1 MDSQIVNNKIM
12 PLVLTNQKIGQ
23 RHYFDCYESAFG
35 GLIAS
40 YINNHSFVRN
50 LYSIIDC
57 FSLCVN
63 ENKSINVIS
72 RAIEVNGLTREILG
86 VNLISLSNF
95 VDLIKINEK
104 NKPFV
109 ISFDEFYLQ
118 ENSHYRKTHFNH
130 ASLGL
135 EIIDRL
141 NVKIMDPGLEIT
153 KPIGYSADER
163 IISFDEDIYNDNE
176 GVRYFILEA
185 NNNFSVD
192 TQSVEWQKNVIKN
205 LEKLNIDLWKNHIKP
220 EQDFRGYYFGTKAL
234 EVFAEFLSDYSKVE
248 KAASEFYKWIFPI
261 YWKQF
266 FLRKNDDELSQSLG
280 QLLATIV
287 KEMEI
292 FETNL
297 LRLKATYKHGLH
309 DDSIKRWNKI
319 ISLFR
324 GYFEKE
330 EKRILESE
338 NKS

>member
-1 MDSQIVNNKIM
+1 MKQEIL
-12 PLVLTNQKIGQ
+12 PLILTNQKIGQ

-35 GLIAS
+35 GLAAFHHNS
-40 YINNHSFVRN
+40 FSFVRD
-50 LYSIIDC
+50 LYSILDC
-57 FSLCVN
+57 FSLILDDN
-63 ENKSINVIS
+63 NKINLNS
-72 RAIEVNGLTREILG
+72 RSVEVNGLAREILG
-86 VNLISLSNF
+86 FNLVSFSNYNEF
-95 VDLIKINEK
+95 MKINEK
-104 NKPFV
+104 GKPFV
-109 ISFDEFYLQ
+109 ISFDEFYVQ
-118 ENSHYRKTHFNH
+118 ENNHYRKTHFNH

-135 EIIDRL
+135 EIIDKL

-163 IISFDEDIYNDNE
+163 VISFAEDIYNDNE
-176 GVRYFILEA
+176 GVKYFILEA
-185 NNNFSVD
+185 NNNLSVD
-192 TQSVEWQKNVIKN
+192 RQSVEWQKNVIKN

-220 EQDFRGYYFGTKAL
+220 EQDFHRYYFGTKAL
-234 EVFAEFLSDYSKVE
+234 EVFAEFLSDYPKVE

-266 FLRKNDDELSQSLG
+266 FLRKNDDGLSQSLG

-297 LRLKATYKHGLH
+297 LRLKAAYKHGLH

-324 GYFEKE
+324 GYLEKE